1 MTEGGLK
8 EWILRRLGKG
18 IVDVELT
25 PESLQD
31 AVDEGKRFYASFFG
45 QAKMV
50 TLRLNQATEYDAA
63 LIAPP
68 SGEEIDSVVDVHFP
82 VDGASFNNLWSWAG
96 VDFDP
101 ATMAYAQSGQY
112 SALVQYMQYREMG
125 RRIVSADRDWEW
137 DHARRKLIVS
147 PRPDSCTVAVAY
159 LVTFAGIVIE
169 KIRAWEEQ
177 LVQDF
182 ALGSAMMTLGNIRT
196 KYADKPSAT
205 GSFTMDGDI
214 LYANGEN
221 IRENVIEK
229 ARNFVPPTGFWA
241 E

>member
-1 MTEGGLK
+1 MTEVELK
-8 EWILRRLGKG
+8 DFIKTRLGCG
-18 IVDVELT
+18 VVDVELT
-25 PESLQD
+25 DDALQH
-31 AVDEGKRFYASFFG
+31 AVNEGKRFYASYFG
-45 QAKMV
+45 QHKMT
-50 TLRLNQATEYDAA
+50 TLRLNQATEYDATV
-63 LIAPP
+63 ISPP
-68 SGEEIDSVVDVHFP
+68 SGADIDTVVDVHFP
-82 VDGASFNNLWSWAG
+82 VDGNSFNNLWAWAG

-125 RRIVSADRDWEW
+125 KRIVSADRDWEW
-137 DHARRKLIVS
+137 DHARRKLLVS
-147 PRPDSCTVAVAY
+147 PRPDSCTVAVLY
-159 LVTFAGIVIE
+159 LVNFKAIVIE
-169 KIRAWEEQ
+169 KIHAWEEQ
-177 LVQDF
+177 LVQDY

-221 IRENVIEK
+221 IRENVIER
-229 ARNFVPPTGFWA
+229 ARSFVPPTGFWA